1 MEPKVA
7 AVAIRGTLAD
17 GECEKFPGSPLENA
31 RELLENLKLDGWRV
45 VIHDPLLN
53 SPEGQRGV
61 LQWLYA
67 NELPF
72 DDIYAGF
79 GVMRADLYVN
89 GLSEKTYGTL

>member
-17 GECEKFPGSPLENA
+17 GECEKFPGSPLDGA
-31 RELLENLKLDGWRV
+31 KELLERVAAAGYKL

-53 SPEGQRGV
+53 SPEGQQGV
-61 LQWLYA
+61 LRWLYEH
-67 NELPF
+67 ELPF

-79 GVMRADLYVN
+79 GAMRADLYVN
-89 GLSEKTYGTL
+89 GLSVKEY